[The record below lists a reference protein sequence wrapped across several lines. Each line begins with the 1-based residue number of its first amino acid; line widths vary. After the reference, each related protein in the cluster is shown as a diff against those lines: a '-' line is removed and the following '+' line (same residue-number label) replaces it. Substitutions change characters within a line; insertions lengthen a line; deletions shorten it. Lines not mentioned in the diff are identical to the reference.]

1 MNEKE
6 YSWMNA
12 WMHDNAR
19 IHGARFTML
28 ELKVTPLG
36 KDYGFKLHL

>member
-19 IHGARFTML
+19 IHG
-28 ELKVTPLG
+28 
-36 KDYGFKLHL
+36 DYIYNVGVEGNAIW